1 MSDAIQTDLNAL
13 ARAERKNGR
22 SWDIVLLALRKAGAT
37 PMQCIQAL
45 RTEGPMSL
53 SEAKSLLNG
62 SSAWA
67 DEREVFESI
76 QEGLGR
82 AFGGADE

>member
-1 MSDAIQTDLNAL
+1 
-13 ARAERKNGR
+13 
-22 SWDIVLLALRKAGAT
+22 
-37 PMQCIQAL
+37 
-45 RTEGPMSL
+45 MSL